1 MYINIIINFSDRAY
15 KDAPNG
21 QPRVMLDNIR
31 TNGQPR
37 VILDD
42 IQHLRTYANE
52 MEPQSISTFLSQF
65 NPSFNFVDEQKEP
78 SQSTSAFNF
87 VDEQQEPSQSTSA
100 FNSTFSPMTE
110 HFNVAIEPPFN
121 DYIKLNNSGNL
132 TVPASFVIHAI
143 KNSKDILREA
153 LLQTLPD
160 EVILLIWQ
168 SNFFQDLFK
177 KKT

>member
-21 QPRVMLDNIR
+21 QPRVMLDNIHA
-31 TNGQPR
+31 NGQPR
-37 VILDD
+37 VILED
-42 IQHLRTYANE
+42 IQHLRTYVNE
-52 MEPQSISTFLSQF
+52 MEPENISTFISQF
-65 NPSFNFVDEQKEP
+65 NPNFVDEQEL
-78 SQSTSAFNF
+78 
-87 VDEQQEPSQSTSA
+87 QEPSQQTTSA
-100 FNSTFSPMTE
+100 FHSTFSPMTE
-110 HFNVAIEPPFN
+110 HFNVPIEPPFN

-143 KNSKDILREA
+143 KNSKDILREC

-177 KKT
+177 